1 MAERP
6 TALFC
11 ENDEMAIGALKR
23 IRQAGLRVP
32 EDISLVG
39 FDDIP
44 MAAYCDPPL
53 TTISQPAESFGE
65 KAVEMLIALIEKQP
79 LSEKHVTLPFELTP
93 RSSTASVGNSGEG

>member
-1 MAERP
+1 M
-6 TALFC
+6 
-11 ENDEMAIGALKR
+11 
-23 IRQAGLRVP
+23 
-32 EDISLVG
+32 G

-79 LSEKHVTLPFELTP
+79 LPERHVNLPFELTP
-93 RSSTASVGNSGEG
+93 RGSTATLDEQGQSLKN